1 MIQFIDEAGVKVIA
15 GKGGDGCVSFRHEKF
30 VPFGGPS
37 GGDGGKGGNVVFVAD
52 SNINSLLDFRYKK
65 IYKAKKGE
73 NGRGKDQHGKYGEDI
88 VVPLP
93 VGTIIKDS
101 NSDEIIYDLK
111 QKGEKYIIVKGG
123 KGGKGN
129 ARFASSTNQAP
140 REFEEG
146 IEGGEK
152 NLKLELKLLAD
163 IGIVGF
169 PNAGKSTLISR
180 ISAAKPK
187 IADYPFTT
195 LIPNLGVV
203 SYAEHKTFVVADI
216 PGLIEGAHTG
226 AGLGINFLKH
236 IERTTILL
244 YMIDISPMEDKDPV
258 AQFDVLK
265 NELNKFSPDLLDK
278 PALIA
283 LNKIDTLGQDDQKE
297 IAEQFKK
304 KGFSV
309 LLTSAYVGTG
319 LKELVFKLG
328 DIYEKIKSEEEL

>member
-15 GKGGDGCVSFRHEKF
+15 GRGGDGSVSFRHEKY

-65 IYKAKKGE
+65 IYKADRGE
-73 NGRGKDQHGKYGEDI
+73 NGRGKDQHGKYGQDI

-101 NSDEIIYDLK
+101 DSDEIIYDLK
-111 QKGEKYIIVKGG
+111 EKGEKYIVVKGG

-129 ARFASSTNQAP
+129 ARFATSTNQAP

-146 IEGGEK
+146 IEGQEK

-258 AQFDVLK
+258 AQFDVLR
-265 NELNKFSPDLLDK
+265 NELNKFSPDLLEK

-283 LNKIDTLGQDDQKE
+283 LNKIDTLEQDDQKE
-297 IAEQFKK
+297 IAEQFVK
-304 KGFSV
+304 KGYSV
-309 LLTSAYVGTG
+309 HLISAYVGTG
-319 LKELVFKLG
+319 LKELVTELG
-328 DIYEKIKSEEEL
+328 AIYEKIKSEEE

>member
-15 GKGGDGCVSFRHEKF
+15 GRGGDGSVSFRHEKY

-65 IYKAKKGE
+65 IYKADRGE

-93 VGTIIKDS
+93 VGTIIKYSD
-101 NSDEIIYDLK
+101 SDEIIYDLK
-111 QKGEKYIIVKGG
+111 EKGEKYIIVKGG

-129 ARFASSTNQAP
+129 ARFATSTNQAP

-146 IEGGEK
+146 IEGQEK

-258 AQFDVLK
+258 AQFDVLR
-265 NELNKFSPDLLDK
+265 NELNKFSPDLLEK

-283 LNKIDTLGQDDQKE
+283 LNKIDTLEQDDQKE
-297 IAEQFKK
+297 IAEQFVK
-304 KGFSV
+304 KGYSV
-309 LLTSAYVGTG
+309 HLISAYVGTG
-319 LKELVFKLG
+319 LKELVTELG
-328 DIYEKIKSEEEL
+328 AIYEKIKSEEE